1 MGNGAAYGLG
11 AASDLREQL
20 EATER
25 HERRVAIRALLMR
38 PFLPASNE
46 AFSSVRR
53 HARWLRDWFVR
64 ETGWILQV
72 DRSHARL
79 HKTPARLAD
88 ASRGARA
95 RSADPLFSRRRYV
108 LLCLALAAL
117 EGEERQTALGRLA
130 ERILGSV
137 AADPELAAAGVR
149 FELAD
154 RAERRD
160 LVAVARLLIALGVLR
175 RVDGDEAA
183 YVAGSGDALY
193 TVDRTALAALPA
205 TRRPPTTVAAE
216 RLDDRLAAIT
226 EEPVPD
232 TPEARNRAIRHRLT
246 RRLLDNPV
254 LAYDEL
260 DEAERAYLTS
270 QRPRLVAAVHE
281 ATGLVPEIRAEGIAM
296 LDDRGDLTDL
306 KMPEEGTDGHLTL
319 LLAEH
324 LAAALRRR
332 PGRPV
337 PRRELEERTAE
348 LAREHAGHW
357 RKDAREPAAAP
368 ALAADAIARLAA
380 LDLVSVAGDEVLPRP
395 PLARYAA
402 GEPRRPAAPTL
413 FDDTAAPVAPGWGR
427 PQSGGNPPSAS

>member
-1 MGNGAAYGLG
+1 MGDRATDEKGP
-11 AASDLREQL
+11 ASDLREQL
-20 EATER
+20 EATAR
-25 HERRVAIRALLMR
+25 YERRLAVRALLMR
-38 PFLPASNE
+38 PFLSSADE
-46 AFSSVRR
+46 AFPPVRR
-53 HARWLRDWFVR
+53 HARWLRDWFAR
-64 ETGWILQV
+64 ETGWTLQV

-79 HKTPARLAD
+79 RKIPARLAD
-88 ASRGARA
+88 ATRGARA
-95 RSADPLFSRRRYV
+95 RSADPPFSRRRYV
-108 LLCLALAAL
+108 LLCLALAVL

-193 TVDRTALAALPA
+193 TVDRTALSALSAA
-205 TRRPPTTVAAE
+205 RRPPTTVEAE
-216 RLDDRLAAIT
+216 RLADRLVAIT
-226 EEPVPD
+226 EEPIPD
-232 TPEARNRAIRHRLT
+232 TPDARNRAIRHGLT
-246 RRLLDNPV
+246 RRLLDDPV

-260 DEAERAYLTS
+260 DEAERSYLTS

-306 KMPEEGTDGHLTL
+306 EMPEEGTDGHLTL

-324 LAAALRRR
+324 LAAALRQR
-332 PGRPV
+332 PGCPV
-337 PRRELEERTAE
+337 PRRDIEERTVE
-348 LAREHAGHW
+348 LIQEHATHW
-357 RKDAREPAAAP
+357 RKDARDPTAAP
-368 ALAADAIARLAA
+368 ALVADAIERLAA
-380 LDLVSVAGDEVLPRP
+380 LDLVTVAGDEVLPRP

-402 GEPRRPAAPTL
+402 GEPQRPATPTL
-413 FDDTAAPVAPGWGR
+413 FHVTTEPLAQRSGTQPDGGGGR
-427 PQSGGNPPSAS
+427 PTS